1 MLKDYFS
8 FDTIRDSDGNIVCYY
23 ITVIGT
29 IEQDGVAKVRTDLKG
44 DGTGKMAFGQ
54 ITIHNRDR
62 KLYSLLAENNARIRS
77 HTKDVEDESVDVI
90 SYTASQWRAEEA
102 FNFDEGDRVLIHGR
116 AQAVRDRDARG
127 RCAQLLL
134 ASCQLD
140 TSPDDR
146 RRARARRYLAF
157 DGTSELRHR
166 RNRRF
171 GGRCRPGARGDVAFY
186 GMSHSYRTPEEM
198 RCLNR

>member
-116 AQAVRDRDARG
+116 AYFRKNTRYPSQKAELSITATG
-127 RCAQLLL
+127 LFLL
-134 ASCQLD
+134 S
-140 TSPDDR
+140 
-146 RRARARRYLAF
+146 
-157 DGTSELRHR
+157 HR
-166 RNRRF
+166 RTVRHETLSQKM
-171 GGRCRPGARGDVAFY
+171 GILPQKD
-186 GMSHSYRTPEEM
+186 
-198 RCLNR
+198 